1 MTLETNFAE
10 PTKTKEFKNYFIFDN
25 STISLLISNLVVMI
39 IALIQS
45 WDLSTLLIVYWFQ
58 TVIIGFFN
66 FFRILAL
73 KNFSTENFKIN
84 NRQVEPTQGTKLFT
98 AVFFAFHYGF
108 FHFVY
113 LVFIFSS
120 VLTTRANIDGIY
132 IFSGVVV
139 FGINHFFSFRH
150 NKKIDEQN
158 KQNIGSLMFTP
169 YIRIIPMHIIMIF
182 GTILGAG
189 SLFVFLILKTIADM
203 VMHTVKH
210 RVNKPE
216 KLVSPQSHQ

>member
-1 MTLETNFAE
+1 MDVETNLAE
-10 PTKTKEFKNYFIFDN
+10 PVKSKNFKDYFIFDT
-25 STISLLISNLVVMI
+25 STISLLVSNLVVMT

-45 WDLSTLLIVYWFQ
+45 WDLTTLLIVYWFQ

-84 NRQVEPTQGTKLFT
+84 NRPVEPTQSTKFFT

-108 FHFVY
+108 FHFAY

-120 VLTTRANIDGIY
+120 LLTTRANIDGIY

-150 NKKIDEQN
+150 NKKIDEQK
-158 KQNIGSLMFTP
+158 KQNIGSLMFIP
-169 YIRIIPMHIIMIF
+169 YIRIIPMHIIIIF

-189 SLFVFLILKTIADM
+189 SLLIFLILKTIADM
-203 VMHTVKH
+203 AMHTVKH
-210 RVNKPE
+210 HVNKPE
-216 KLVSPQSHQ
+216 KLTSPQSL